1 MRIMSSLVYDWLVSA
16 GDDNLARKF
25 KEEVS
30 PESLP
35 PNALRLADIVKI
47 YQKENTTRK
56 RKAGPLMSER
66 DAKKARKEEV
76 PVSKCVPA
84 HVVAKPAAQK
94 KKNCSEEDNRSNE
107 EEEAQLGVEKAP
119 MMLVAAR
126 RKDSSTDDGKIVI
139 PDGENVKSI
148 PDNVNIFEGE
158 KEKPAVKQVQVV
170 DLESSAESDDDS
182 IVEEESPKPPHQ
194 NVQTVVLDSSSE
206 SDSSDD
212 EGEMS
217 KTEGAVSTNKATDIA
232 SPDAAKKVD
241 GSSAAAE
248 KAEKSKMHPVETI
261 QQQAASGCRLFVHG
275 VKKDIN
281 IVNLKS
287 AFDEHGKVLDVYN
300 SKKGFACVTF
310 SKASEA
316 TAAIEA
322 FDKQVVC
329 GCSVEVSLSRPIG
342 EEVILKKGKHD
353 GHKGGK
359 GRGEEGV
366 QGARLYINNLSQE
379 VTRENLH
386 EKFSLHGNV
395 VDTFYKPGR
404 SYAFITFASAVE
416 ANSAIEAMNGKNM
429 CGRAI
434 QCSVAK
440 PKENG
445 GRGGGRRCGGGQGG
459 LGARKSGLV

>member
-1 MRIMSSLVYDWLVSA
+1 M
-16 GDDNLARKF
+16 
-25 KEEVS
+25 
-30 PESLP
+30 
-35 PNALRLADIVKI
+35 
-47 YQKENTTRK
+47 
-56 RKAGPLMSER
+56 
-66 DAKKARKEEV
+66 

-212 EGEMS
+212 EEEMS

-232 SPDAAKKVD
+232 SPDADAAKKVD
-241 GSSAAAE
+241 GSAAAAE

-275 VKKDIN
+275 VKKVHSH
-281 IVNLKS
+281 VNRI
-287 AFDEHGKVLDVYN
+287 FMH
-300 SKKGFACVTF
+300 F
-310 SKASEA
+310 
-316 TAAIEA
+316 
-322 FDKQVVC
+322 
-329 GCSVEVSLSRPIG
+329 
-342 EEVILKKGKHD
+342 
-353 GHKGGK
+353 
-359 GRGEEGV
+359 
-366 QGARLYINNLSQE
+366 
-379 VTRENLH
+379 
-386 EKFSLHGNV
+386 
-395 VDTFYKPGR
+395 
-404 SYAFITFASAVE
+404 FIFRTST
-416 ANSAIEAMNGKNM
+416 
-429 CGRAI
+429 
-434 QCSVAK
+434 
-440 PKENG
+440 
-445 GRGGGRRCGGGQGG
+445 
-459 LGARKSGLV
+459 L